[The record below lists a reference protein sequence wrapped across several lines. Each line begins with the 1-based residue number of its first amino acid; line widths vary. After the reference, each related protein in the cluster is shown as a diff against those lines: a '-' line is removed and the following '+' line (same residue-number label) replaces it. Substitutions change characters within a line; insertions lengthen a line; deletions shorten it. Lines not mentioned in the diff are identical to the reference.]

1 MHSNGLSLY
10 FASSFKNLCALCA
23 KKDTFATVMD
33 NKNRLN
39 QLFASKNNNLL
50 SIYFTA
56 GYPEINTTVDI
67 AEALEKAGA
76 NFLEIGFP
84 YSDPVADGPT
94 IQHSSQTALDN
105 GMTLNV
111 LFEQLKDLRSRVN
124 IPVLLM
130 GYVNPIVQY
139 GVERFCKAAAAA
151 GVDGIIVP
159 DLPMYEYETMYSKHF
174 EENSLSNIF
183 LVTPQTS
190 EERIRKIDGL
200 SNSFIYLLS
209 SSSITGGSLQ
219 LTDSIASY
227 YQRIK
232 DMELNNPVIIGF
244 GISDNQSFSKACQ
257 YANGAIVG
265 SAFVKLLG
273 EENYMDKIPAFI
285 KRIKG

>member
-1 MHSNGLSLY
+1 M
-10 FASSFKNLCALCA
+10 
-23 KKDTFATVMD
+23 
-33 NKNRLN
+33 NRLN
-39 QLFASKNNNLL
+39 QLFETKKEHLL

-56 GYPEINTTVDI
+56 GYPQLNTTVDI

-76 NFLEIGFP
+76 DFLEIGFP

-105 GMTLNV
+105 GMNLNV
-111 LFEQLKDLRSRVN
+111 LFEQLKQLRSRVT

-139 GVERFCKAAAAA
+139 GVERFCKAAAEA

-159 DLPMYEYETMYSKHF
+159 DLPMYEYEMLYSNHF
-174 EENSLSNIF
+174 EDNGLSNIF

-190 EERIRKIDGL
+190 AERIRKIDEL

-209 SSSITGGSLQ
+209 SSSITGGNLQ
-219 LTDSIASY
+219 LTDSIEGY
-227 YQRIK
+227 YSRIK
-232 DMELNNPVIIGF
+232 AMELRNPTIIGF
-244 GISDNQSFSKACQ
+244 GISDNRSFSKACE

-273 EENYMDKIPAFI
+273 QDGYMQKIPAFI
-285 KRIKG
+285 SSIKS